1 MSNANLSSIALRV
14 IGQYNE
20 AGKSLVGAYRTGA
33 NRLLNG
39 AASRYG
45 DFLGKRQLPLVNEA
59 AKARLIGTQEKL
71 NGFLSN
77 RLDIDTGRVVS
88 VMDRVAAGVTGGIQ
102 SVASAAS
109 RVESPLGNSLLASL
123 GSMHMPV
130 AHVSMQIADRIA
142 DGARQI
148 ESRVAGGTVGTK
160 ARTVKARVKAKAK
173 PVARRATR
181 AAVSTRTAR
190 TARKAA

>member
-1 MSNANLSSIALRV
+1 
-14 IGQYNE
+14 
-20 AGKSLVGAYRTGA
+20 
-33 NRLLNG
+33 
-39 AASRYG
+39 
-45 DFLGKRQLPLVNEA
+45 
-59 AKARLIGTQEKL
+59 
-71 NGFLSN
+71 
-77 RLDIDTGRVVS
+77 
-88 VMDRVAAGVTGGIQ
+88 MDRVAAGVTGGIQ
-102 SVASAAS
+102 SVAGAAS